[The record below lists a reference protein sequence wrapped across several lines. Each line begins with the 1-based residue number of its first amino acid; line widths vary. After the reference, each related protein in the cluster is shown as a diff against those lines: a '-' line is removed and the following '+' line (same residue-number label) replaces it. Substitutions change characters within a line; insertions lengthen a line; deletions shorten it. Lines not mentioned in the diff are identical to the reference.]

1 MDVFKKTNARVAN
14 NWDAGIPSCMYR
26 RAEDRAKLRRYSRR
40 KLKQELQKE
49 KGSWQELKGGERTE
63 WTLQIQVGD
72 TALNLAE
79 VQQMLERLHAQD
91 AEEEYAIK
99 RVAV

>member
-49 KGSWQELKGGERTE
+49 KGSWQERTE